1 MSKKKRRN
9 KINKEKAAQTKRFD
23 AVIIALLVAIAVA
36 IAVTVV
42 ALAVLNSRGNNAE
55 KSSETAAFVPPPF
68 EEGAEQGTPHV
79 PENMGYR
86 EIYQEGMSFR
96 ASICGEVNISEGK
109 ADVYFTNSAQNSL
122 WMKLRVFDASGKVI
136 AETGLI
142 KPGEYLK
149 TVSFDTIPKNGEKIS
164 MKIMTYEPDT
174 YYSGGAVA
182 LNTVAKV
189 N

>member
-1 MSKKKRRN
+1 MSKRKRKN
-9 KINKEKAAQTKRFD
+9 KINKEKTAQAKRFD
-23 AVIIALLVAIAVA
+23 VVIIALLVAIAIA
-36 IAVTVV
+36 ITVTVV
-42 ALAVLNSRGNNAE
+42 ALAILNSRENNAE

-68 EEGAEQGTPHV
+68 EEGAEQGAPDV

-86 EIYQEGMSFR
+86 EVYREGMSFR

-109 ADVYFTNSAQNSL
+109 ADVYFTNSAENSL
-122 WMKLRVFDASGKVI
+122 WMKLRIFDASGKVI

-149 TVSFDTIPKNGEKIS
+149 TVSFDTVPQNGEKIS

>member
-1 MSKKKRRN
+1 MSKRKRKN
-9 KINKEKAAQTKRFD
+9 KINKEKTTKAKKPD
-23 AVIIALLVAIAVA
+23 VIIIALLVAIAVA
-36 IAVTVV
+36 ITVTVV
-42 ALAVLNSRGNNAE
+42 ALAILNSRENNAE

-68 EEGAEQGTPHV
+68 EEDAEQGAPDV

-86 EIYQEGMSFR
+86 EVYREGMSFR
-96 ASICGEVNISEGK
+96 ASICGEVNISEGN
-109 ADVYFTNSAQNSL
+109 ADVYFTNSAENSL
-122 WMKLRVFDASGKVI
+122 WMKLRIFDASGKVI

-149 TVSFDTIPKNGEKIS
+149 TVSFDTVPKNGEKIS